1 MDSETPFTALAPSVF
16 DGDNYHIW
24 AARMEAHLEAND
36 LWEAIEEDY
45 EILPLPINPTIAQI
59 KTQKKKVRK
68 SKARATLLA
77 AVSQDVF
84 TRIMTIKSAF
94 EIWKF
99 LKDEYEGDE
108 RIKGMQ
114 VMNLVREF
122 EMQKM
127 KESETIKEYANKLLG
142 IANKIRLLGTKF
154 SDSRIVQKILVTV
167 PEKFEASITTLENTK
182 DLSNI
187 TLVELLSAMQAQEQ
201 RSKMRDEVLVE
212 GALQA
217 KLQVSQAEKK
227 KVKNYKKNF
236 KGSEAV
242 NTSKGNEKK
251 KEFPPCKHCGKMGHP
266 PFKCWRRPDV
276 RCEKCNKLG
285 HHVRICKSNFHQKN
299 DAQVADEEEE
309 QLFVATC
316 FAISN
321 SSDKWLIDSGCT
333 NHMSFDRELFKE
345 LDTCV
350 ASKVKI
356 GNGEHIAVKGK
367 GTVAI
372 ESMSGTKLIK
382 DVLFVPNI
390 SQNLLS
396 VGQLIQ
402 KGFKVIFESDQCLIK
417 DANDNDVFKV
427 KMKGKSF
434 ALDPMKEEQIA
445 LPAANVQTEV
455 WHKRLGHF
463 NHTAVVNL
471 QRMEVVQDLP
481 CLELKIPECRACQ
494 QGKQSRLP
502 FKQSTWRAT
511 EKLQLIH
518 TDMAGPHS
526 TLSLNGSRYFLIF
539 IDDYSRMC
547 WI

>member
-59 KTQKKKVRK
+59 KTQKEKKVRK

-142 IANKIRLLGTKF
+142 IANKIRLLGSKF

-217 KLQVSQAEKK
+217 KL
-227 KVKNYKKNF
+227 
-236 KGSEAV
+236 
-242 NTSKGNEKK
+242 
-251 KEFPPCKHCGKMGHP
+251 
-266 PFKCWRRPDV
+266 
-276 RCEKCNKLG
+276 
-285 HHVRICKSNFHQKN
+285 
-299 DAQVADEEEE
+299 
-309 QLFVATC
+309 
-316 FAISN
+316 
-321 SSDKWLIDSGCT
+321 
-333 NHMSFDRELFKE
+333 
-345 LDTCV
+345 
-350 ASKVKI
+350 
-356 GNGEHIAVKGK
+356 
-367 GTVAI
+367 
-372 ESMSGTKLIK
+372 
-382 DVLFVPNI
+382 
-390 SQNLLS
+390 
-396 VGQLIQ
+396 
-402 KGFKVIFESDQCLIK
+402 
-417 DANDNDVFKV
+417 
-427 KMKGKSF
+427 
-434 ALDPMKEEQIA
+434 
-445 LPAANVQTEV
+445 
-455 WHKRLGHF
+455 
-463 NHTAVVNL
+463 
-471 QRMEVVQDLP
+471 
-481 CLELKIPECRACQ
+481 
-494 QGKQSRLP
+494 
-502 FKQSTWRAT
+502 
-511 EKLQLIH
+511 
-518 TDMAGPHS
+518 
-526 TLSLNGSRYFLIF
+526 
-539 IDDYSRMC
+539 
-547 WI
+547 